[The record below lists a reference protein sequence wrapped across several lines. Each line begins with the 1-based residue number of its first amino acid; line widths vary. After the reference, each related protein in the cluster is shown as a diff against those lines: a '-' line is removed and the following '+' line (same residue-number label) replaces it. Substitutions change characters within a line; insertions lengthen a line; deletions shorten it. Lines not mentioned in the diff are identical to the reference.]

1 MLKRTTCYLENSSMT
16 LKISLT
22 EKCEYLMQNIWH
34 LISLMG
40 GLKKNQLHN
49 HSHDLYSVR
58 CKPSSVVYRLCEVRE
73 HLKKKTAYIFSMMM
87 AEWWHLENEMLV
99 VCAHALV
106 PNCHMKCTK
115 FLFHRK
121 IFDVSSADELLTYL
135 KQSNESF
142 LNKRWKA

>member
-1 MLKRTTCYLENSSMT
+1 MLSGKFFDDIKNILDREMWVFNAEH
-16 LKISLT
+16 LT
-22 EKCEYLMQNIWH
+22 PH
-34 LISLMG
+34 FVDG

-115 FLFHRK
+115 FFFHRK

>member
-106 PNCHMKCTK
+106 PNCQMKCTK

>member
-1 MLKRTTCYLENSSMT
+1 MLSGNSSMT

-40 GLKKNQLHN
+40 GFKKNQLHN

>member
-1 MLKRTTCYLENSSMT
+1 MT

-40 GLKKNQLHN
+40 GFKNNQLHN

-115 FLFHRK
+115 FLFNRK

>member
-1 MLKRTTCYLENSSMT
+1 MLSGNSSMT

-40 GLKKNQLHN
+40 GFKKNQLHN

-58 CKPSSVVYRLCEVRE
+58 CQPSSVVYRLCEVLE

>member
-58 CKPSSVVYRLCEVRE
+58 CKPSSVVYRLCEARE

>member
-99 VCAHALV
+99 VYAHALV

-115 FLFHRK
+115 FFFHRK

>member
-1 MLKRTTCYLENSSMT
+1 MLSGNSSMT
-16 LKISLT
+16 LKISLI

-40 GLKKNQLHN
+40 GFKKNQLHN

-58 CKPSSVVYRLCEVRE
+58 CQPSSVVYRLCEVRE